1 MHNSIVHKQSYAS
14 VLLEM
19 DSTVC
24 PTTTTTSHIGPRC
37 GSPDC
42 IRRIYLKVTRLLTL
56 DLDAVR
62 PDGIGRDPIVS
73 LAVVYAG
80 VVSSDVRQ
88 VQHRTLN

>member
-1 MHNSIVHKQSYAS
+1 MFCWKWTQRS
-14 VLLEM
+14 VLL
-19 DSTVC
+19 
-24 PTTTTTSHIGPRC
+24 
-37 GSPDC
+37 
-42 IRRIYLKVTRLLTL
+42 LLLLTL